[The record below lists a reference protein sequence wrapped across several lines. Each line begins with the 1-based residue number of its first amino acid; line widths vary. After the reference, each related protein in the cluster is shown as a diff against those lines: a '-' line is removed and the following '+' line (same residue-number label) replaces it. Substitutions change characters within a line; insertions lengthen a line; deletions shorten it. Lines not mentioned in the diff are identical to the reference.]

1 MNQETNNSFNTKKSQ
16 FHLANISSGQDT
28 YGSLQTDK
36 CKIYAVFDGH
46 GGDSIAQALANGNNS
61 HDSLLNILAKNLEN
75 LSEETDPIAII
86 KSSFIE
92 MDKLLSKVYTGV
104 IGSTATL
111 AIEFQEYL
119 YIAFVGDGDAIV
131 FEDQKMILR
140 TQSHNIQD
148 NSEESE
154 RITNANVGTTLTNG
168 FEVISSTDAKI
179 KEGYYYNF
187 LNRFV
192 VDSLAMTRAFG
203 HGSVKIDLN
212 TGKYRED
219 CPLIAEPT
227 VHKIALDPSK
237 KIQVVMG
244 SDGLW
249 DVINKQELETEIKDL
264 IKLANNSQRDIS
276 EVISKFA
283 EDRWKQT
290 WTINHDQTTFEYTMT
305 HPEQWD
311 DIVVCYLEF

>member
-1 MNQETNNSFNTKKSQ
+1 
-16 FHLANISSGQDT
+16 
-28 YGSLQTDK
+28 
-36 CKIYAVFDGH
+36 
-46 GGDSIAQALANGNNS
+46 
-61 HDSLLNILAKNLEN
+61 
-75 LSEETDPIAII
+75 
-86 KSSFIE
+86 
-92 MDKLLSKVYTGV
+92 
-104 IGSTATL
+104 
-111 AIEFQEYL
+111 
-119 YIAFVGDGDAIV
+119 
-131 FEDQKMILR
+131 MILR